1 MTSGARLLKS
11 EAQVNGA
18 FPDNATEEKAA
29 SWLLSARRTVETEI
43 TGMRALHAALGNGL
57 GVPFT
62 EAVRILSGITG
73 RVIVTGIGKSGHI
86 GCKLAATFASTG
98 TPAQFVHATEASHGD
113 LGMITPNDAILAL
126 SWSGETQELGSI
138 INYSK
143 RFRVPLVS
151 ITSRADSALGK
162 ASTVVIKL
170 PKVDEACPHGLA
182 PTTSTVLQL
191 SVGDALA
198 VALLEARGFTAA
210 DFKIF
215 HPGGKLGATLQYVRD
230 VMHGRER
237 MPVAPIGTRMDE
249 AILII
254 SGKGFG
260 CLGVVDEV
268 GNLIGMITDGDLR
281 RHLSQNLLSQKV
293 EDVMSIN
300 PRVLRPDV
308 MASEALERLNAN
320 AVNAIFVVED
330 RRPIGILNVHD
341 LLRVGVA

>member
-1 MTSGARLLKS
+1 MTSGAGVVKG
-11 EAQVNGA
+11 GA
-18 FPDNATEEKAA
+18 DMTDAAETEAA

-43 TGMRALHAALGNGL
+43 AGMRALHAALGNGL
-57 GVPFT
+57 GAPFS
-62 EAVRILSGITG
+62 EAVRILRAVSG
-73 RVIVTGIGKSGHI
+73 RVIITGIGKSGHI
-86 GCKLAATFASTG
+86 GSKVAATLASTG

-113 LGMITPNDAILAL
+113 LGMITQNDAILAL
-126 SWSGETQELGSI
+126 SWSGETQELSSI

-143 RFRVPLVS
+143 RFRVPLIA

-162 ASTVVIKL
+162 AATVVIKL

-210 DFKIF
+210 DFKVF

-230 VMHGRER
+230 IMHGGDR
-237 MPVAPIGTRMDE
+237 MPLVQVGTHMGE
-249 AILII
+249 AILVM

-260 CLGVVDEV
+260 CLGVVDAM
-268 GNLIGMITDGDLR
+268 GNLVGMITDGDLR
-281 RHLSQNLLSQKV
+281 RHLSKDLLSLKV
-293 EDVMSIN
+293 EDVMSAN
-300 PRVLRPDV
+300 PRVLKPDV
-308 MASEALERLNAN
+308 VASEALERLNAN
-320 AVNAIFVVED
+320 SVSAIFILED